1 MNPTRRDFIKSIGIA
16 MASLVM
22 ARCIPF
28 GDKDGSPRG
37 RLRNCWLRL
46 DWLAQKTR
54 EIPPENYEQGE
65 QARDKLVAEHRVA
78 LDDLVTA
85 GELDAAVADQMQV
98 AFTEAAFHAWRNNAP
113 MTCYEALPI
122 EYGARDHLL
131 QQAELLR
138 EAASDLDPAVVEEV
152 QAAIARDIAL
162 FEAAAGPEAGMK
174 LVEQFEAGE
183 IEASP
188 EAVEAARTLVD
199 LLLGETE

>member
-1 MNPTRRDFIKSIGIA
+1 MNPTRRDFIKSVGIA
-16 MASLVM
+16 VASLVM

-28 GDKDGSPRG
+28 GDKDDSPRG

-54 EIPPENYEQGE
+54 ETPPENYEQGE
-65 QARDKLVAEHRVA
+65 QARDKLVAEHRAA
-78 LDDLVTA
+78 LDDLVAA
-85 GELDAAVADQMQV
+85 GELDAVVADQMQV
-98 AFTEAAFHAWRNNAP
+98 AFDEAAFHAWRNNAP
-113 MTCYEALPI
+113 ITCYEALPI
-122 EYGARDHLL
+122 EYGARDDLI

-162 FEAAAGPEAGMK
+162 FEAATGPGAGFE
-174 LVEQFEAGE
+174 LIQQFEAGE

-188 EAVEAARTLVD
+188 EAVEAARILVD